1 MKQNTFELVV
11 FILLTLII
19 EIALIDLF
27 IIQQSAMALFVLIVI
42 TTLMIMPLWITI
54 IRFGIKEYKRNRED

>member
-27 IIQQSAMALFVLIVI
+27 IIQQSAMALFVLIAI

>member
-42 TTLMIMPLWITI
+42 TALMIMPLWITI

>member
-27 IIQQSAMALFVLIVI
+27 IIQQSAMALFVLITI

>member
-19 EIALIDLF
+19 EIALIGVF
-27 IIQQSAMALFVLIVI
+27 VIQQSAMALFVLITI

-54 IRFGIKEYKRNRED
+54 IRFGIKEYKRNKED